1 MKNLDELCID
11 TLRMLSVDMV
21 QQANSGH
28 PGMPMGAAP
37 MAYVLWT
44 QFLRHNPNHPKWP
57 DRDRF
62 VLSAGHGSALL
73 YSLLHLTGY
82 DLSVE
87 DLKRFRQWGSK
98 TPGHPEYRET
108 PGVECTTGPLGQ
120 GFGNGVG
127 MAMAERFLAVRF
139 NRPGHEIVHHY
150 TYAIVSDGD
159 LMEGVASE
167 AASLA
172 GHLRLGKL
180 IYLYDNNSITLAGE
194 TRLTFTED
202 VCKRF
207 EAYGWHVQRIDDGN
221 QVEAISK
228 AITAAQKETVRPSL
242 ISIRTHIGYG
252 SPRKQ
257 DTFEAHGSPLGPE
270 EVTATK
276 KNLGWSVEPAF
287 YIPEEALAHF
297 RKALPQGAQLEE
309 EWKANLESYGKAFPE
324 LRKEWDQWTN
334 SILPEGWDKDIPAFP
349 PDLKGLATRAAGG
362 QVMNAIASHLNF
374 LVGGSADLNPST
386 NTALKGKGNFQS
398 PGPGDGTIQGTVSGS
413 WGYEGAN
420 VAFGVREHAMGG
432 ILSGMAL
439 HGGLLPFGSTFLIFS
454 DYMRPAIRL
463 AALMKL
469 HVIYI
474 FTHDSIA
481 VGEDGPTHQPVE
493 QLFSLRAIPGLTVI
507 RPADANET
515 AEAWKIAVENKKGPT
530 AIILTR
536 QNVPVIDRGRFSPA
550 MGLRK
555 GAYILSDSSPGQPE
569 VILIATGSEVHL
581 ALEVHEKLHAEGIKT
596 RVVSMPSWELFEQQP
611 EKYRQEVLPPDV
623 TQRVSIEAGVTLGW
637 HRYVGREGEIIGI
650 DHFGASAPGNILL
663 KEFGFTSEN
672 ILHRVRSLL
681 TKKKGK

>member
-1 MKNLDELCID
+1 MKNLDELCIN

-37 MAYVLWT
+37 LAYALWT
-44 QFLRHNPNHPKWP
+44 KFLKHNPTHPKWP

-87 DLKRFRQWGSK
+87 ELKRFRQWGSK
-98 TPGHPEYRET
+98 TPGHPECRET
-108 PGVECTTGPLGQ
+108 PGVESTTGPLGQ

-127 MAMAERFLAVRF
+127 MAIAERFLAARF
-139 NRPGHEIVHHY
+139 NRPGYEIVNHY

-180 IYLYDNNSITLAGE
+180 IYLYDNNSVTLAGA

-202 VCKRF
+202 VCKRL
-207 EAYGWHVQRIDDGN
+207 EGYGWHVQRVDDGN
-221 QVEAISK
+221 DVEGISK
-228 AITAAQKETVRPSL
+228 AISAAQNEPVRPSL

-270 EVTATK
+270 EVVATK
-276 KNLGWSVEPAF
+276 KKLGWPPEPTF
-287 YIPEEALAHF
+287 YMPEEALAHF
-297 RKALPQGAQLEE
+297 RRAIPQGGKLEE
-309 EWKANLESYGKAFPE
+309 EWKASLESYGETFPE
-324 LRKEWDQWTN
+324 LRTEWDQWMN
-334 SILPEGWDKDIPAFP
+334 SALPESWDKDIPAFP
-349 PDLKGLATRAAGG
+349 PDPKGLATRAAGG
-362 QVMNAIASHLNF
+362 QVMNAIASHLNV
-374 LVGGSADLNPST
+374 LIGGSADLNPST
-386 NTALKGKGNFQS
+386 NTVLKGKGNFQP
-398 PGPGDGTIQGTVSGS
+398 PGEGDGAIQGSVSGP

-420 VAFGVREHAMGG
+420 IAYGVREHGMGS
-432 ILSGMAL
+432 ILNGMAL
-439 HGGLLPFGSTFLIFS
+439 HGGLLPYGSTFLIFS

-474 FTHDSIA
+474 FTHDSVA

-493 QLFSLRAIPGLTVI
+493 QVFSLRAIPGLTVI

-515 AEAWKIAVENKKGPT
+515 AEAWKIAVENKNGPT

-536 QNVPVIDRGRFSPA
+536 QNVPVTDRGRLSPA
-550 MGLRK
+550 AGLRK
-555 GAYILSDSSPGQPE
+555 GAYILSDSSSGKPE

-581 ALEVHEKLHAEGIKT
+581 ALEAQEKLLAEGVKT
-596 RVVSMPSWELFEQQP
+596 RVVSMPSWELFDQQP

-623 TQRVSIEAGVTLGW
+623 TARVSVEAGVTLGW
-637 HRYVGREGEIIGI
+637 HRYVGKEGETIGM
-650 DHFGASAPGNILL
+650 DHFGASAPGNVLL
-663 KEFGFTSEN
+663 KEFGFTSVN
-672 ILHRVRSLL
+672 IMNRAKALL
-681 TKKKGK
+681 ARKKGK